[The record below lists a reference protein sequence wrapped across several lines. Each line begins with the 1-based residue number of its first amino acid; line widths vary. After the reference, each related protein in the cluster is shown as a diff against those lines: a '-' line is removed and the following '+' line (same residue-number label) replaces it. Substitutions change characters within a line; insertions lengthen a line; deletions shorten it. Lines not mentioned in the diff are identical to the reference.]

1 MFLARALRA
10 FARLTRGA
18 AWSVLRSITFDAHTW
33 KDDNL
38 TENARLGFDRPCY
51 RFRYLTELQND
62 SHSPS
67 PSAGAERFT
76 VGSLRL
82 TAFRRG

>member
-10 FARLTRGA
+10 FSRRTCGA
-18 AWSVLRSITFDAHTW
+18 AWSFLRSMAFNAHAR
-33 KDDNL
+33 KDDDL
-38 TENARLGFDRPCY
+38 TENACLGFGHPCY

-62 SHSPS
+62 PHSPS

-76 VGSLRL
+76 IGSLRL

>member
-1 MFLARALRA
+1 MLLARALHA
-10 FARLTRGA
+10 FARWTGGA
-18 AWSVLRSITFDAHTW
+18 AWSFLRSVAFDAHAG
-33 KDDNL
+33 KYDNL
-38 TENARLGFDRPCY
+38 TENPRLGFDDPCY
-51 RFRYLTELQND
+51 GFRYLTELQND

-76 VGSLRL
+76 VSSSRL